1 MEALIKHFN
10 MQVRLRGV
18 HDLSQF
24 SMYIEGAHSSKTH
37 NSWRVVVIVIV
48 VVAMLCS
55 KKYSMTI
62 TNEIA
67 VLRVVLYLKFGFL
80 QGVGGD
86 RD

>member
-37 NSWRVVVIVIV
+37 NS
-48 VVAMLCS
+48 
-55 KKYSMTI
+55 
-62 TNEIA
+62 
-67 VLRVVLYLKFGFL
+67 
-80 QGVGGD
+80 
-86 RD
+86 